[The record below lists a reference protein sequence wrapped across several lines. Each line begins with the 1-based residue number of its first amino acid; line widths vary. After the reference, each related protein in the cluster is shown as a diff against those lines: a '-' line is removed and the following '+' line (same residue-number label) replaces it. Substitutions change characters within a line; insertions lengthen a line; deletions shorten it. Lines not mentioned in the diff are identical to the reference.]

1 VRHTA
6 AERVSVDTPRLAGM
20 TTIPDVIARYYAAA
34 AKGDLDTV
42 LDCFTPEAH
51 VLDESQHYQGIAEIR
66 RWRESVASRY
76 TYTTEITGATKAGE
90 GEYVVATH
98 LEGDFP
104 GGVVDLEQRF
114 TVSGDLISELLI

>member
-1 VRHTA
+1 
-6 AERVSVDTPRLAGM
+6 M
-20 TTIPDVIARYYAAA
+20 TTTPDAIARYYAAA
-34 AKGDLDTV
+34 ANGDLAAL

-51 VLDESQHYQGIAEIR
+51 VLDEGQHYRGIPAIR

-76 TYTTEITGATKAGE
+76 TYTTEINGIKPAADD
-90 GEYVVATH
+90 EYVVTTH

-114 TVSGDLISELLI
+114 TVTGGLISELLI